1 MGSDIPASLKKL
13 QKQEELLLKPGL
25 FYLFPNENFLDLNP
39 YQGGYADNEGAASF
53 GPCTRNHYLF
63 HYVISGAG
71 TLVADDADGN
81 EHEFYIHTG
90 QGFLIFPNQ
99 VTTYWADKDHPW
111 EYTWIEFDGVYASE
125 IIKNAGLSMANP
137 IYRVA
142 DKVAGQTLMETMLEM
157 AGDTDRTHFYKMSK
171 LYLFAD
177 CLIRAAGGT
186 SMPSVSNPSVSDYY
200 LQTAFLYIEKNFMNN
215 ISVESIAAR
224 CNIHRNRLLKL
235 FKDQIGQGPQEY
247 LIKYRMSK
255 AAQLLITTGLSVNE
269 IGNAVGY
276 TNQLHFSRAFKS
288 VYGISPKYFREQKKK

>member
-1 MGSDIPASLKKL
+1 M
-13 QKQEELLLKPGL
+13 KPGL
-25 FYLFPNENFLDLNP
+25 FYLFPNEIFLDLNP
-39 YQGGYADNEGAASF
+39 YQGGYADNDGSASF

-81 EHEFYIHTG
+81 EHQFHIHTG
-90 QGFLIFPNQ
+90 QGFLIFPHQ
-99 VTTYWADKDHPW
+99 VTTYWADKQHPW
-111 EYTWIEFDGVYASE
+111 EYTWIEFDGLYAAE
-125 IIKNAGLSMANP
+125 IIRNAGLSIQNP
-137 IYRVA
+137 ILHVV

-157 AGDTDRTHFYKMSK
+157 AKDVERTHFYKMSK

-177 CLIRAAGGT
+177 CLIRASGGT
-186 SMPSVSNPSVSDYY
+186 SMPSVSNTTLSDYY
-200 LQTAFLYIEKNFMNN
+200 LQTAFLYIEKNFMND

-255 AAQLLITTGLSVNE
+255 AAQLLLTTKLSINE

-276 TNQLHFSRAFKS
+276 VNQLHFSRAFKS
-288 VYGISPKYFREQKKK
+288 VYGMSPKYFREMKAEE